1 MKITFDPAKRDMTFQ
16 ERGLE
21 FEKADIVFAG
31 RTYDKEDDRFNYGEI
46 RVITVGYLHDR
57 MVVVVWTERDG
68 ARHIISMRKANER
81 ERNRYKTN
89 LG

>member
-1 MKITFDPAKRDMTFQ
+1 MKITFDPVKRDMTFK

-57 MVVVVWTERDG
+57 MVLSYGPSEMVPGTLFR
-68 ARHIISMRKANER
+68 
-81 ERNRYKTN
+81 
-89 LG
+89 

>member
-1 MKITFDPAKRDMTFQ
+1 MKITFDPVKRDITFQ
-16 ERGLE
+16 ERGLD
-21 FEKADIVFAG
+21 FGKADIVFAG
-31 RTYDKEDDRFNYGEI
+31 RTYDKEDDRFDYGEI

-57 MVVVVWTERDG
+57 MVVIVWTERDG